1 MHILHVC
8 PNHKFSTQNIPVIIK
23 FNRFVFDLKGE
34 VEEKRYLPPSWRN
47 KWEIYSVGI
56 NLERGELQTVKKSI
70 TWFLDK
76 WIPRYYGVISFLQNL
91 FRMLR
96 NSPERDNQ
104 FLTQKKVN
112 SQNNQRDSTVYD
124 IGWKDAM
131 KIKWKMDILSM
142 HLAKLIEQSQQE
154 V

>member
-1 MHILHVC
+1 MYARTTNSARRTFRLSSNSIDLSLISKERLKKKDIFLH
-8 PNHKFSTQNIPVIIK
+8 PEEINEKFTVLESIS
-23 FNRFVFDLKGE
+23 R
-34 VEEKRYLPPSWRN
+34 EENSKQL
-47 KWEIYSVGI
+47 
-56 NLERGELQTVKKSI
+56 KKSI

-104 FLTQKKVN
+104 FLTEKKVN
-112 SQNNQRDSTVYD
+112 SQNNQRDSTVYH

-142 HLAKLIEQSQQE
+142 HLAQLIEQSHQE